1 MPSIIELINNQPGVV
16 QRAVDLQLSTVSSTG
31 EVYRDGYPDPA
42 LNRFFPFV
50 QYADPILALL
60 KLRAY
65 TPTVGYVVATD
76 GDIPQDSER
85 LSITQETFGNFKLA
99 KSRLI
104 TEEDFIVARQ
114 AEQLAMSGNGQ
125 AAEAIRNMFLAI
137 PAGLTQSVINLHTVL
152 TLQVACTGACN
163 YADPI
168 SGITANLS
176 YVNQIPSGNLASALT
191 GSAVWSAW
199 STANGVNDIVNH
211 MNDYYAS
218 LKKFPPFIVM
228 SRATANN
235 LRNQNSTKAIVAR
248 NLGLITE
255 LGASDASAVATLP
268 PPSLDAVSDAINQR
282 IIAGGGQIGTTQII
296 VSDGFYYQR
305 GVTGGTQTLPYIPAN
320 YYFFATDNFIERA
333 IVPTA
338 SNNFAGGLVT
348 TTTVVSKEPPQE
360 RVTVAGR
367 GFPLAPDPRFIGAR
381 KVEA

>member
-31 EVYRDGYPDPA
+31 EIYRDGYPDPA

-50 QYADPILALL
+50 QYSDPILALL

-76 GDIPQDSER
+76 GDIPQDTER

-137 PAGLTQSVINLHTVL
+137 PASLTQSVINLHTVL

-163 YADPI
+163 YTDTI
-168 SGITANLS
+168 SGVTANLS
-176 YVNQIPSGNLASALT
+176 YSNQIPSGNIATALT
-191 GSAVWSAW
+191 GTSVWSNW
-199 STANGVNDIVNH
+199 TNANGINDIVNH
-211 MNDYYAS
+211 LNDYYTN

-228 SRATANN
+228 SRKTATD
-235 LRNQNSTKAIVAR
+235 LRNQSSTKAIVAR
-248 NLGLITE
+248 DRGVIMEVGTP
-255 LGASDASAVATLP
+255 DAAAIAQLP
-268 PPSLDAVSDAINQR
+268 PPSLEAVSDAINQR
-282 IIAGGGQIGTTQII
+282 IIAGGGQMGTTQII
-296 VSDGFYYQR
+296 VSDAFYYQR
-305 GVTGGTQTLPYIPAN
+305 GASGGTQTLPYIPAN
-320 YYFFATDNFIERA
+320 YYFFATDNYIERA

-348 TTTVVSKEPPQE
+348 STTIVSKEPPQE
-360 RVTVAGR
+360 SVTVAGR

-381 KVEA
+381 KVEV